1 MIEAMPYRLDYN
13 LLRTFVTAAETGNLT
28 RAAER
33 LHLSQPT
40 ISLQLKRLEE
50 YLGRR
55 LIERTPRSFRLTDA
69 GETLLGYGRRILAL
83 SDEVVGQITE
93 PTVAGV
99 VRLGTPEDFATTH
112 LSKVLAAFSRAHPN
126 VALEITTDLT
136 LNLMERFGKGE
147 FDLVLVKREPLGP
160 SEGVR
165 VWREDLVWACASE
178 HAEAFAAREDS
189 LPLVVSPHPCVYRKR
204 AMKALDEAGRS
215 WRVAYT
221 STSLAGAQAAVRAGL
236 GLTVLPAGMVPSDFT
251 RLGRKAGLPS
261 LPETEIALL
270 TGSPL
275 SQPAERLAHHIVR
288 SLEFVADTKM

>member
-1 MIEAMPYRLDYN
+1 MMTLMPYRLDHN

-28 RAAER
+28 RAADR
-33 LHLSQPT
+33 LRLSQPT
-40 ISLQLKRLEE
+40 ISLQLKRLED

-55 LIERTPRSFRLTDA
+55 LIERTPRSFQLTDA
-69 GETLLGYGRRILAL
+69 GETLLSYGRRILSL
-83 SDEVVGQITE
+83 SDEVVGHLTE

-136 LNLMERFGKGE
+136 LNLMERFGQGE

-165 VWREDLVWACASE
+165 VWREALVWACASE
-178 HAEAFAAREDS
+178 HVAEFSARSDA

-204 AMKALDEAGRS
+204 AMKALDDAGRP

-236 GLTVLPAGMVPSDFT
+236 GLTVLPAGMVPADFT
-251 RLGRKAGLPS
+251 RLGRKANLPA

-275 SQPAERLAHHIVR
+275 SQPAERLAHHVVR
-288 SLEFVADTKM
+288 SLESVGNAKV